1 MVQSVRDY
9 LLSGWLQHPLSIF
22 AFQTDWAA
30 PDPTWVRMAP
40 LGAARDPA
48 DLWAAAE
55 NWAWIPGWFGRLPS
69 QWEPFELAVLLLV
82 AVSCL
87 LLANRL
93 THAVRWRTLLLALVP
108 SVVTVLVWL
117 FASPPAFRFAWGPL
131 FSLGVIPLGWALYS
145 LVAGKSIDRVVTP
158 VLALGLSAVLVL
170 LLGYCTIARLD
181 TTWTEDRT
189 FSLGPVRISYQVT
202 PIPMPETNQQ
212 QLPSGLVILTPVPS
226 DQCWDVYPLCAG
238 QNPGAISQRG
248 KTLQDGFSAN

>member
-1 MVQSVRDY
+1 M
-9 LLSGWLQHPLSIF
+9 
-22 AFQTDWAA
+22 
-30 PDPTWVRMAP
+30 
-40 LGAARDPA
+40 
-48 DLWAAAE
+48 
-55 NWAWIPGWFGRLPS
+55 
-69 QWEPFELAVLLLV
+69 
-82 AVSCL
+82 
-87 LLANRL
+87 

-108 SVVTVLVWL
+108 SVVTVLVWF

-145 LVAGKSIDRVVTP
+145 LVGGKSIDRVVTP

-189 FSLGPVRISYQVT
+189 FSLGPVRINYQVT

-226 DQCWDVYPLCAG
+226 DQCWDAYPLCAG
-238 QNPGAISQRG
+238 QKPGAISQRG

>member
-30 PDPTWVRMAP
+30 PDPTWARMAT

-55 NWAWIPGWFGRLPS
+55 NWTWVPGWFGRLPS
-69 QWEPFELAVLLLV
+69 QWEPFELALLLV
-82 AVSCL
+82 VAGASL

-108 SVVTVLVWL
+108 SVVTVLVWF

-131 FSLGVIPLGWALYS
+131 FSLGVIPLGWALFS
-145 LVAGKSIDRVVTP
+145 LVGGKSIDRVVTP

-189 FSLGPVRISYQVT
+189 FSLGPVRINYQVT